1 MSREEAIA
9 ARDYNRVWKDCGP
22 TLWRG
27 IYAFTG
33 GRGDLTDDV
42 VAEAFA
48 RAMQHDDQIRDP
60 LPWLFRTAFR
70 LAAAELRRDRQTAPL
85 VNDAQYQ
92 DALERIE
99 LLEALRR
106 MPVGQRAALF
116 LHYYADLPVKEV
128 ARLQGTTIAAA
139 KVRLMRGRRRLQ
151 QLLQVEEDT

>member
-1 MSREEAIA
+1 MSREEAIG
-9 ARDYNRVWKDCGP
+9 ARDYDRLWKDCGP

-33 GRGDLTDDV
+33 GRRDLTDDV

-48 RAMQHDDQIRDP
+48 RAMQHDHRIRDP

-70 LAAAELRRDRQTAPL
+70 LAAAELRRDGQIAPP
-85 VNDAQYQ
+85 VDAKHQ

-116 LHYYADLPVKEV
+116 LHYYADLSVKEV
-128 ARLQGTTIAAA
+128 AQIQGTTIAAA
-139 KVRLMRGRRRLQ
+139 KVRLMRGRRRLK
-151 QLLQVEEDT
+151 QLLRVEDET